1 VITARVRTVL
11 KSGAKS
17 IFVASSPLT
26 VDEQLPTPQDPIAIN
41 LAFNSTDTP
50 VIVVSARPNSN
61 LKDPTFPGSAYQVRY
76 SNDDGLTWDFLRFGS
91 DVGGTV
97 PRVTASEN
105 TTLIPYDRPMYIEPE
120 EGAAKPTLT
129 TRYEMRAVDS
139 SGRPPS
145 DWIGFTPSNYFS
157 LFGK

>member
-1 VITARVRTVL
+1 VL

-26 VDEQLPTPQDPIAIN
+26 VERQIPSPVRPYSIN
-41 LAFNSTDTP
+41 LGASSTGEISFI
-50 VIVVSARPNSN
+50 IVTAQPNDN
-61 LKDPTFPGSAYQVRY
+61 LSDGTFPASGYQVRY

-105 TTLIPYDRPMYIEPE
+105 TTLIPYNKNIMIEPAQ
-120 EGAAKPTLT
+120 GAVKLTST

-139 SGRPPS
+139 SGRAPS
-145 DWIGFTPSNYFS
+145 DWIDFMSIDMFQFLRQLG
-157 LFGK
+157 L